1 MLSIITLAVAGGT
14 VGTVATVVTA
24 QQQKKKRQKSY
35 WHAEWEKRQEWF
47 LRPELKKR
55 QKSFSLP
62 KAKIPSSLRSLL
74 YREQINDI
82 SSKSDEARKHEA
94 EEQLKRDFYVTIT
107 SLGIGV
113 AGRLFWAPLAVWS
126 LPGMLYVGL
135 PWFKTAFDELLYERV
150 VSIDTLSV
158 ITLSIC
164 LFKEYYVLT
173 LFSTLLYVGSKK
185 LLIKIK
191 DDSQKSIIDV
201 FRQHPRT
208 VWLLKDGIE
217 VEMLFEELEVGD
229 IVVVHTGEMI
239 PIDGTIRDGMASID
253 QHVLTGEAQLV
264 EKGPSEAVFAS
275 TVVLAGQIYIEVEKT
290 GEDTTVAQIGTIL
303 NQTASYQTNLQLRA
317 KTMTD
322 KTVLPTLMVAAFCLP
337 VVGAVTTAALLNTHF
352 GYRMLVT
359 APIGIL
365 TFLHVMSQYGILVKD
380 GRTLDFLTKID
391 TVVFDK
397 TGTLTQQQ
405 PYIGQIYSYEG
416 YHENEVLAYAA
427 AAEYKQSHPIALA
440 IIEEATTRQL
450 DVPLLSDVEYKVG
463 FGLSVTID
471 EELIRVGSI
480 RFMKHEGIIIPPST
494 QEAISKAHAQGHSLV
509 MVAREDKLIGAIEL
523 LPTIRPEALRVIQA
537 LRELGIE
544 SMYII
549 SGDQEAPTRK
559 LAHDLGIDHY
569 YAETLPQNKAEIIEE
584 LQRAGKTVC
593 YVGDGINDAIALK
606 KAHISISLS
615 GASTAATDTAQI
627 ILMDESLSQLPHLF
641 ELAHEFDANLKTSFS
656 AIVSCSLMTL
666 GGVCFLNFG
675 LLSTILL
682 KNVGL
687 VIALAN
693 SMLPR
698 LKHQKRLESLSREGT

>member
-1 MLSIITLAVAGGT
+1 MAGGT
-14 VGTVATVVTA
+14 VATAVTVR
-24 QQQKKKRQKSY
+24 QKKKRQKSY
-35 WHAEWEKRQEWF
+35 WQSR
-47 LRPELKKR
+47 LKKQQKLRSKSKTR
-55 QKSFSLP
+55 QPSFSLP
-62 KAKIPSSLRSLL
+62 KPKMPSFLL
-74 YREQINDI
+74 NLFHREQINDI
-82 SSKSDEARKHEA
+82 SAKSDEAIRQNAEA
-94 EEQLKRDFYVTIT
+94 QLKRDFYVTVT

-113 AGRLFWAPLAVWS
+113 AGRLFWPPLAIWS
-126 LPGMLYVGL
+126 LAGILYVAL
-135 PWFKTAFDELLYERV
+135 PWFKTAFDELRHDRV
-150 VSIDTLSV
+150 ISIDTLSV
-158 ITLSIC
+158 ITISIC

-201 FRQHPRT
+201 FRLHPRT
-208 VWLLKDGIE
+208 VWLLKSGVE
-217 VEMLFEELEVGD
+217 VEMPFEQLEVGD
-229 IVVVHTGEMI
+229 IVVVHTGETI
-239 PIDGTIRDGMASID
+239 PIDGTIREGMASID

-290 GEDTTVAQIGTIL
+290 GEETTVAQIGQIL

-322 KTVLPTLMVAAFCLP
+322 KTVLPTLIVGAFCLP

-365 TFLHVMSQYGILVKD
+365 TFLHIMSQHGILVKD
-380 GRTLDFLTKID
+380 GRTLDFLTQID

-405 PYIGQIYSYEG
+405 PYVRQIYSYD
-416 YHENEVLAYAA
+416 HDHANDVLAVAA

-440 IIEEATTRQL
+440 IIQEAERRQVEIPILEEA
-450 DVPLLSDVEYKVG
+450 EYKVG
-463 FGLSVTID
+463 YGLTVTID
-471 EELIRVGSI
+471 EQLIRVGSI
-480 RFMKHEGIIIPPST
+480 RFMKHEGITIPPAALEHIDS
-494 QEAISKAHAQGHSLV
+494 AHAQGHSLV
-509 MVAREDKLIGAIEL
+509 MVARQNKLIGAIEL
-523 LPTIRPEALRVIQA
+523 LPTIRPEAPEIIQQLRK
-537 LRELGIE
+537 LGIT

-627 ILMDESLSQLPHLF
+627 ILMDESLSQLPRLF

-656 AIVSCSLMTL
+656 AILSCSLLTL

-687 VIALAN
+687 VIALTN

-698 LKHQKRLESLSREGT
+698 LKYQQLTQQSTIKPNP

>member
-1 MLSIITLAVAGGT
+1 MAPSPPLS
-14 VGTVATVVTA
+14 
-24 QQQKKKRQKSY
+24 QYNNKRKSAKNRIGDPNGKSTKNRY
-35 WHAEWEKRQEWF
+35 PNRKRA
-47 LRPELKKR
+47 K
-55 QKSFSLP
+55 KSFLLP
-62 KAKIPSSLRSLL
+62 KSKKQQRLFSLAKPKIPSSLRSLL

-82 SSKSDEARKHEA
+82 SSKSDEAIKHNA
-94 EEQLKRDFYVTIT
+94 EQQLKRDFYVTIT

-113 AGRLFWAPLAVWS
+113 AGRLFWPPLAIWS
-126 LPGMLYVGL
+126 LPGILYVAI
-135 PWFKTAFDELLYERV
+135 PWFKTAFDEVRYERV

-173 LFSTLLYVGSKK
+173 LLSTLLYVGSKK

-191 DDSQKSIIDV
+191 DESQKSIIDV
-201 FRQHPRT
+201 FRQRPRT
-208 VWLLKDGIE
+208 VWLLKNGVE
-217 VEMLFEELEVGD
+217 VEMPFEQLEVGD
-229 IVVVHTGEMI
+229 IVVVHTGETI
-239 PIDGTIRDGMASID
+239 PIDGTIREGMASID

-322 KTVLPTLMVAAFCLP
+322 KTVLPTLMVGAFCLP

-365 TFLHVMSQYGILVKD
+365 TFLHVMSQHGILVKD
-380 GRTLDFLTKID
+380 GRTLDLLTQID

-405 PYIGQIYSYEG
+405 PYIGQIYSYDS

-440 IIEEATTRQL
+440 IIEEAERRQL
-450 DVPLLSDVEYKVG
+450 HVPQLEEAEYKVG

-471 EELIRVGSI
+471 EQLIRVGSI
-480 RFMKHEGIIIPPST
+480 RFMKHEGITIPPATLKHIDS
-494 QEAISKAHAQGHSLV
+494 AHAQGHSLV
-509 MVAREDKLIGAIEL
+509 MVAREDQLIGAIEL
-523 LPTIRPEALRVIQA
+523 LPTIRPEAPGIIQA

-584 LQRAGKTVC
+584 LQEAGKTVC

-627 ILMDESLSQLPHLF
+627 ILMDESLSQLPRLF
-641 ELAHEFDANLKTSFS
+641 ELAHEFDGNLKTSFS

-666 GGVCFLNFG
+666 GGVCFLHFG
-675 LLSTILL
+675 LLTTILL

-687 VIALAN
+687 LIALTN

-698 LKHQKRLESLSREGT
+698 LKHQKKLESVNSDQ